1 MSASKPYQEL
11 SLCLDDENMDI
22 TFKEFVLALM
32 LVLDDARSAFYGNK
46 ESIIGNIKY
55 LQTAEDQKGELL
67 YPTLSSYLIS
77 NLETIEER
85 RDGII
90 MYKKN
95 GKYVNDI
102 KQYVDI
108 EVQLVASNT
117 SQLDSKQ
124 LDDLQR
130 KKQALVDTQYQLG
143 TILGYYCPWNKLFD
157 KPPKYSVSFA
167 YVTEYPKQQRISF
180 FYFTCIEISDLTK
193 YTACINKDLEAFNKL
208 IVDKYG
214 LKGSVESV
222 FTTRLYT

>member
-1 MSASKPYQEL
+1 MSASKPFPTLSSGNSKLYQEL

-90 MYKKN
+90 MYKR
-95 GKYVNDI
+95 
-102 KQYVDI
+102 
-108 EVQLVASNT
+108 T
-117 SQLDSKQ
+117 
-124 LDDLQR
+124 
-130 KKQALVDTQYQLG
+130 
-143 TILGYYCPWNKLFD
+143 
-157 KPPKYSVSFA
+157 VS
-167 YVTEYPKQQRISF
+167 T
-180 FYFTCIEISDLTK
+180 
-193 YTACINKDLEAFNKL
+193 
-208 IVDKYG
+208 
-214 LKGSVESV
+214 
-222 FTTRLYT
+222 